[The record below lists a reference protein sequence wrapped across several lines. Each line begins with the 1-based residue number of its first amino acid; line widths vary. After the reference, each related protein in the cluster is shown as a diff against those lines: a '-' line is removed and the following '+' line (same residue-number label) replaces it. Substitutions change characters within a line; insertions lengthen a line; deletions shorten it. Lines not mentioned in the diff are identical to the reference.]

1 MAPSVQRRR
10 RATARVGVLV
20 GSLLVAGTGVAVLAH
35 RFGNFGF
42 FGEGCTA
49 RVGSRRAD
57 LSLGQAS
64 NAATI
69 VAVAVRRDL
78 PARAAT
84 IALATAM
91 QESKLH
97 NISYGD
103 RDSLG
108 LFQQRPSQG
117 WGTKDQVLDPVHA
130 AGAFYDALVR
140 IPSYQTLP
148 INTAAQD
155 VQHSGHPDGYAQHE
169 ASARALASA
178 LTGQSAAAFN
188 CVVGHTRLISDTV
201 GGPSATSRA
210 TAAATALSDAFGS
223 LLTTAPPDPTGTVVV
238 SVPAGSEATERA
250 WAAAEWLIAQAK
262 TLGLTSVECGGRVW
276 SAHHSSAGW
285 TKTSDTFAGA
295 VRFAVS

>member
-1 MAPSVQRRR
+1 M
-10 RATARVGVLV
+10 
-20 GSLLVAGTGVAVLAH
+20 VAGTGLAVLAH
-35 RFGNFGF
+35 RFGNFGG

-49 RVGSRRAD
+49 QVGTLKAE

-97 NISYGD
+97 NLSYGD

-117 WGTKDQVLDPVHA
+117 WGTKAQVMTPVYA
-130 AGAFYDALVR
+130 ANAFYDALVK
-140 IPSYQTLP
+140 IPGYQTMN
-148 INTAAQD
+148 INNVAQD

-169 ASARALASA
+169 SAARALSSA

-188 CVVGHTRLISDTV
+188 CVVSGTQLVSATV
-201 GGPSATSRA
+201 GGPSPATRA
-210 TAAATALSDAFGS
+210 QSAAGALTDAFGS
-223 LLTTAPPDPTGTVVV
+223 LLTTGTPDAGGTVVV
-238 SVPAGSEATERA
+238 TVPSGHGGRPARLGRRRVAGRPGEDLGVGLGRVRRPDLERA
-250 WAAAEWLIAQAK
+250 PLVE
-262 TLGLTSVECGGRVW
+262 GLDRRPERSPG
-276 SAHHSSAGW
+276 S
-285 TKTSDTFAGA
+285 
-295 VRFAVS
+295 VRFAVA